1 MAIEVVIVGM
11 DTHAEVAEVSGRDN
25 LKTMVVL
32 EACVHSAAEQTWI
45 NPQVLLN
52 EPA

>member
-11 DTHAEVAEVSGRDN
+11 DAHAEVGEVSGRDN
-25 LKTMVVL
+25 LTTMAVL
-32 EACVHSAAEQTWI
+32 EACVRSAAEQTWI

-52 EPA
+52 ESA